1 MGPRKSIDP
10 RDCLWGKDF
19 FETYLKHASRTS
31 YKNKRLHQAAALSLI
46 GQSIR
51 NVRLRA
57 DQTFIDGRLHPFV
70 IQSSG
75 TGKNGAFNF
84 MGTVA
89 KAAGMDFDEHGK
101 DSTAGI
107 MGTIKRNGDKQ
118 KGDLAGSGFV
128 AWKEAQQLIK
138 AAQSEHSS
146 DLMEVINQ
154 AIDPSGKVSRSLSG
168 GDLRYHS
175 RTSLFCTTYPPD
187 KGNQIDLIHT
197 GFLPRTLFMYR
208 RKDEQ
213 FYNFVNEKRD
223 NNLPGQSN
231 QSNDY
236 VDEYNEDVKKL
247 GNTLKYINETVFDH
261 GEVYKGSESHY
272 AVGDTHIDYF
282 NKVNEGVSLNP
293 SPVFDELIQDYPF
306 EVRKI
311 AKPFRTRLFDTTY
324 KIAACLAVVDKD
336 KEHGVYV
343 SRSIRK
349 EHAKQAKKIV
359 KYSCKSILDFIDDYR
374 DVGGK
379 ESLTELENKIQEI
392 CMNDSGYAKVRELM
406 AETNRPLKEVKRDI
420 STLVEMNKV
429 KVDNISPTAM
439 EADDK
444 VMLDKD
450 DNIRRY

>member
-1 MGPRKSIDP
+1 MSPRESISPD
-10 RDCLWGKDF
+10 DCLWGKDF
-19 FETYLKHASRTS
+19 FQTYFEHASRTS
-31 YKNKRLHQAAALSLI
+31 YKNERLHQAAALSLI

-57 DQTFIDGRLHPFV
+57 DQTFIDARLHPFV

-89 KAAGMDFDEHGK
+89 EAAGMSFAEHGK

-107 MGTIKRNGDKQ
+107 MGSVKRNGEVM

-138 AAQSEHSS
+138 AAQADHSS

-154 AIDPSGKVSRSLSG
+154 AMDPSGKVSRALSG
-168 GDLRYHS
+168 GKLEYHS

-187 KGNQIDLIHT
+187 QGNQIDLIHT

-208 RKDEQ
+208 RKDAD
-213 FYNFVNEKRD
+213 FYDYVNKKRD

-231 QSNDY
+231 QENGY
-236 VDEYNEDVKKL
+236 VDQYNEDVEKL
-247 GNTLKYINETVFDH
+247 GNTLKYINDTVFRH
-261 GEVYKGSESHY
+261 GDVYKGDESHY

-282 NKVNEGVSLNP
+282 HKVEENASMDP
-293 SPVFDELIQDYPF
+293 TPVFEDLITEYPY

-324 KIAACLAVVDKD
+324 KIAACLAAVDKD
-336 KEHGVYV
+336 KEHDVCV

-349 EHAKQAKKIV
+349 EHADKAKDILRH
-359 KYSCKSILDFIDDYR
+359 SCKSILDFIEDYR
-374 DVGGK
+374 NVGGK
-379 ESLTELENKIQEI
+379 ESLIELEQTIKRI

-406 AETNRPLKEVKRDI
+406 AETNRPMKQVKRDI
-420 STLVEMNKV
+420 ATLEEMNKV
-429 KVDNISPTAM
+429 KVDGVSASAM
-439 EADDK
+439 DADDK
-444 VMLDKD
+444 VQLD
-450 DNIRRY
+450 NENEIRRY